1 MYASV
6 VNVAAQGKMLKQ
18 VCWIAYSFSFKIIF
32 LLMSTNWPLKELAFF
47 FFWGL
52 YCAVLLFRFAAF
64 FDSFKHIRF
73 N

>member
-18 VCWIAYSFSFKIIF
+18 VCWIAYNFSFKIIF
-32 LLMSTNWPLKELAFF
+32 LLMSTKWPLKELAFF
-47 FFWGL
+47 WGL
-52 YCAVLLFRFAAF
+52 YCVVLLFRFAAF